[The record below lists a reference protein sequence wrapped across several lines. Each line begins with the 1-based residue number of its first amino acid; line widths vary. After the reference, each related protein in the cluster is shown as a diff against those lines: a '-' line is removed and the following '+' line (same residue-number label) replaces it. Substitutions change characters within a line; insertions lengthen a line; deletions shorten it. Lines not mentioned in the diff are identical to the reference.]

1 MGFMAAFID
10 LAGKFGSLAGF
21 ANEHSSSAGGIL
33 ERGMGSVYPLS
44 TCTAVRDP
52 GRQNEDEPQDQASQQ
67 PEARRR
73 STPSRVK
80 PGKRVAN
87 MLIAASI
94 AVVAVTVGFL
104 VLPACAEEGRPSD
117 PFGNYTTELNKDA
130 PLVRIWD
137 SLRDQMKLEKAYF
150 HECQESRDAQCPS
163 IPALVQ
169 KLKEIS
175 QNRGKA
181 LLGHLNISINLMI
194 KPASGKWTGP
204 LEAITMR
211 HGDCKSY
218 SLAKYAAAQE
228 LGISADQVR
237 LVIVHNR
244 RHSEDHMVTAVH
256 QDGEWFIL
264 DNLTNVVVRDWEK
277 VDYEPLAVL
286 DYKGVRRYLSAFWME

>member
-1 MGFMAAFID
+1 MKTHHRKTTKIKCRKEPVAARHRSAPNKD
-10 LAGKFGSLAGF
+10 L
-21 ANEHSSSAGGIL
+21 IP
-33 ERGMGSVYPLS
+33 R
-44 TCTAVRDP
+44 
-52 GRQNEDEPQDQASQQ
+52 
-67 PEARRR
+67 
-73 STPSRVK
+73 
-80 PGKRVAN
+80 KRVPN
-87 MLIAASI
+87 IRIAALI
-94 AVVAVTVGFL
+94 AVVAVTVGFV
-104 VLPACAEEGRPSD
+104 VLPACAEEERPSD
-117 PFGNYTTELNKDA
+117 PFGKYTTELNKDA

-150 HECQESRDAQCPS
+150 HECQESKDAQCPS

-169 KLKEIS
+169 KLKEIG

-194 KPASGKWTGP
+194 KPAPGKWTGP

-218 SLAKYAAAQE
+218 SLAKYAGAQE

-237 LVIVHNR
+237 LVIVHIR

-264 DNLTNVVVRDWEK
+264 DNLTNVVLRDWEK

-286 DYKGVRRYLSAFWME
+286 DYKGARRYLSAFWME